1 MVNRSVLRT
10 RIGHRLPRVSMP
22 LGIKILD
29 ERKDA
34 EGNDTFV
41 LCDWWRCNSGELPNF
56 AFVLRAVL
64 SHSPNSCPPERLFSI
79 FNAAFDLWKNERA
92 VDRRPTTLPRGTRHF
107 ACCAGAT
114 CSPRV
119 RNLQPEGAQPAA
131 LGHDRDFRSSMILSR
146 QHLDTFLIFDRVSCT
161 SWLLRRG
168 IFACGALAF
177 GSAVRSLCFR
187 LQRSLCAAVAAGAAG

>member
-1 MVNRSVLRT
+1 
-10 RIGHRLPRVSMP
+10 MP

-107 ACCAGAT
+107 ACCACAT

-146 QHLDTFLIFDRVSCT
+146 QHLDAFLITLTVCHARPGSYGEVYLRV
-161 SWLLRRG
+161 
-168 IFACGALAF
+168 
-177 GSAVRSLCFR
+177 VRSLLVAPYAHFASAFR
-187 LQRSLCAAVAAGAAG
+187 ARFALPLLQALQVEAKEMTTK